1 MAYQTALTIESVIRD
16 IDSKKYLLP
25 SIQREFVW
33 SANQIEKLFDSL
45 MMDYPINAFL
55 FWKVPK
61 DKAKEFS
68 FYEFLRDYH
77 QRTGK
82 HNPKA
87 NINGANDIIAI
98 LDGQQRMTSLYI
110 GLKGSYAYKLSHKR
124 WDNPQAYPSRKL
136 YLNVLGE
143 SEDTD
148 LTYDF
153 SFLTDSEV
161 KSMNTQKDKNGNA
174 AYFWYKVGDILDV
187 KEEYEVNDILI
198 DNNLNAHPNF
208 KFANKALFK
217 LFTVIRKNQTISYY
231 LEEST
236 ELDKVLNI
244 FIRVNSGG
252 TTLSYSDLL
261 LSFATAQWQQRDARE
276 ELNRFMD
283 EVNMIGR
290 GFNIGKDIILKA
302 CLVLSGFNDIS
313 FKVDNFNRSNMLVIE
328 QNWDELTNAFR
339 MAVELISS
347 FGFSRENI
355 TSNNL
360 IIPIAYYIK
369 SIGNPANF
377 VSSSN
382 YTEDRRLIKKWFI
395 ASLLNRVFSFMPDGL
410 LKPVRTIID
419 DNSGA
424 FPFYKIA
431 DYFRGTNRDI
441 IFTDD
446 IIDNLLMTKYG
457 SGDILVVLSV
467 LYPWADLK
475 NNFHIDHIYPK
486 SKFTSKKLKKIGI
499 PEASISYY
507 IDNVDY
513 LGNLQ
518 LLEATPNEEKNNKN
532 FDEWLKETFPDP
544 EQLKAYKEKHYIPDV
559 DLSFDN
565 FEEFLT
571 EREKLIVEAL
581 KKELM

>member
-1 MAYQTALTIESVIRD
+1 MAYQTALTIESVIKD

-33 SANQIEKLFDSL
+33 STKQIEKLFDSL

-61 DKAKEFS
+61 EKAKEFS
-68 FYEFLRDYH
+68 FYEFIRDYH
-77 QRTGK
+77 QRTGR

-87 NINGANDIIAI
+87 NISGVNDIMAI

-110 GLKGSYAYKLSHKR
+110 GLKGSYAYKTSHKR
-124 WDNPQAYPSRKL
+124 WDNPHTYPSRKL
-136 YLNVLGE
+136 YLNILGE
-143 SEDTD
+143 SEDAD
-148 LTYDF
+148 LTYNF
-153 SFLTDSEV
+153 SFLTDAEV
-161 KSMNTQKDKNGNA
+161 KTMNAEKDENGNLA
-174 AYFWYKVGDILDV
+174 CFWYRIGDILDV

-198 DNNLNAHPNF
+198 DNNLNKHPNF

-231 LEEST
+231 LEESR

-252 TTLSYSDLL
+252 TTLSYADLL

-276 ELNRFMD
+276 ELNHFMD

-302 CLVLSGFNDIS
+302 CLVLSGFHDIS
-313 FKVDNFNRSNMLVIE
+313 FKVDNFSRSNMLVIE
-328 QNWDELTNAFR
+328 EKWEELTNAFR

-369 SIGNPANF
+369 SIGSPSNF
-377 VSSSN
+377 VSSNS
-382 YTEDRRLIKKWFI
+382 YSEDRRLIKKWFI
-395 ASLLNRVFSFMPDGL
+395 SSLLNRVFSFMPDGV

-419 DNSGA
+419 DNPGL
-424 FPFYKIA
+424 FPFDKIA
-431 DYFRGTNRDI
+431 KYFKGTNRDI
-441 IFTDD
+441 TFTDD
-446 IIDNLLMTKYG
+446 IIDNLLWTKYG
-457 SGDILVVLSV
+457 TGDILVVLSV

-475 NNFHIDHIYPK
+475 NNFHIDHIFPK
-486 SKFTSKKLKKIGI
+486 SKFTPKKLAKKGV
-499 PEASISYY
+499 PSESITLYME
-507 IDNVDY
+507 NVNY

-518 LLEATPNEEKNNKN
+518 LLESTPNEEKSNKD
-532 FDEWLKETFPDP
+532 FDEWLKETFTTPN
-544 EQLKAYKEKHYIPDV
+544 QLKAYKEKHYIPDV
-559 DLSFDN
+559 DLSFGN
-565 FEEFLT
+565 FEEFLE
-571 EREKLIVEAL
+571 EREKLVVTAL
-581 KKELM
+581 KKELI